1 MHIISKT
8 YDLDWKRR
16 FFLQVS
22 QAEVYNGKRGS
33 ENATCHPIIFH
44 LYYRL
49 RLEKKIRLCRSIL
62 LVKFLYIAK
71 I

>member
-1 MHIISKT
+1 MISIGNE
-8 YDLDWKRR
+8 D
-16 FFLQVS
+16 FFLQVVS

-49 RLEKKIRLCRSIL
+49 RLEKKLDFASTY
-62 LVKFLYIAK
+62 F
-71 I
+71 

>member
-1 MHIISKT
+1 MISIGNE
-8 YDLDWKRR
+8 D

-49 RLEKKIRLCRSIL
+49 RLEKKIDFASIYL
-62 LVKFLYIAK
+62 KLSGFLYIAK

>member
-49 RLEKKIRLCRSIL
+49 RLEKKLD
-62 LVKFLYIAK
+62 FAGLYF
-71 I
+71 

>member
-1 MHIISKT
+1 MISIGNE
-8 YDLDWKRR
+8 D

-49 RLEKKIRLCRSIL
+49 RLEKKLD
-62 LVKFLYIAK
+62 FAGLYF
-71 I
+71 